1 MHNSSLFASRLGLGA
16 LLAAA
21 IACAYWGATLIAAFL
36 LLVLLLSFGA
46 SLWSRNVLTRTSVSI
61 ADGQTACHA
70 GDTLPLTLA
79 VHSRSLFPL
88 IWLDVT
94 IPFGERLIVQREG
107 DEHPQLEAELYQKP
121 QYGLRERFAW
131 LLWQQEITCEES
143 LETLRRGVVPID
155 HVRLQAG
162 DGLGLAADFRDAAL
176 ERPVRLTVY
185 PRLVPVDIRPFTR
198 LITLAEAG
206 AKGQTEDIT
215 LLRSSRPY
223 QHGDPMKRINWR
235 YLAMTGRME
244 VNQYETITPG
254 CITFLI
260 DLYSFRYLLTYET
273 TKDASETRVVVRE
286 KALEQMLSAVA
297 SSIRAMSE
305 QGLRFAL
312 VIPGYGS
319 TEPVICRPSSGET
332 ALYAAMEALAEI
344 DYAGQETRLP
354 ADDIRRMRR
363 KLGVIHL
370 CAYTDAPTLTDA
382 MEALSCTRLRALA
395 CLRDEQ
401 AQRTGELECTMLDD
415 LTSAA
420 AEDTAVQEGGGA

>member
-1 MHNSSLFASRLGLGA
+1 MHNSSIFASRLGLGA

-36 LLVLLLSFGA
+36 LLVLLLGLGA
-46 SLWSRNVLTRTSVSI
+46 SVWSRNVLSRTCVSI

-70 GDTLPLTLA
+70 GDTLPLTLT
-79 VHSRSLFPL
+79 VHSRSIFPL

-94 IPFGERLIVQREG
+94 VPFGERLLVRREG

-121 QYGLRERFAW
+121 QYGMRERFAW
-131 LLWQQEITCEES
+131 LLWQQEITCEET
-143 LETLRRGVVPID
+143 LETLHRGVVPIS
-155 HVRLQAG
+155 HIRLQAG
-162 DGLGLAADFRDAAL
+162 DGLGLAADSRDAAL
-176 ERPVRLTVY
+176 ERPVRLVVY
-185 PRLVPVDIRPFTR
+185 PRIVPVDIRPFTR

-215 LLRSSRPY
+215 LLKSSRPY

-254 CITFLI
+254 CITFLV
-260 DLYSFRYLLTYET
+260 DLFSFRYLLTYTT
-273 TKDASETRVVVRE
+273 TKDSSETRVVVRE
-286 KALEQMLSAVA
+286 KALEQMLSVIA
-297 SSIRAMSE
+297 SCIRALSE

-312 VIPGYGS
+312 IVPGYGQV
-319 TEPVICRPSSGET
+319 EPVLCRPASGET
-332 ALYAAMEALAEI
+332 ALYAALEALAEL

-370 CAYTDAPTLTDA
+370 CSYTDSPTLA
-382 MEALSCTRLRALA
+382 ASMEALSCTRLRALA
-395 CLRDEQ
+395 CLRDDQ
-401 AQRTGELECTMLDD
+401 AQRTGEMECTLLED
-415 LTSAA
+415 LTASAA
-420 AEDTAVQEGGGA
+420 EETAAPEGGGA

>member
-16 LLAAA
+16 LLVLA
-21 IACAYWGATLIAAFL
+21 IACAYWGATLIAAFV
-36 LLVLLLSFGA
+36 LLVLLMGLGA
-46 SLWSRNVLTRTSVSI
+46 SFWSRNVLKRTSVSI
-61 ADGQTACHA
+61 GEGQTACHA
-70 GDTLPLTLA
+70 GDTLPLTLI

-94 IPFGERLIVQREG
+94 VPLGEKLIVKREG
-107 DEHPQLEAELYQKP
+107 DEHPQLETELYQKP
-121 QYGLRERFAW
+121 RYGLRERFAW
-131 LLWQQEITCEES
+131 LLWQQEIICQET
-143 LETLRRGVVPID
+143 LETLRRGVVPIETI
-155 HVRLQAG
+155 RLQAG
-162 DGLGLAADFRDAAL
+162 DGLGMAADLRDAAL
-176 ERPVRLTVY
+176 EHPVRLVVY

-215 LLRSSRPY
+215 LLKSSRPY

-260 DLYSFRYLLTYET
+260 DLFSFRYLQAYST
-273 TKDASETRVVVRE
+273 TKDMWETHVVVRE
-286 KALEQMLSAVA
+286 QELERMLCVIA
-297 SSIRAMSE
+297 SSIRALSE

-312 VIPGYGS
+312 IVPGYGQ
-319 TEPVICRPSSGET
+319 TEPVLCRSASGET
-332 ALYAAMEALAEI
+332 ALYTALEALAEI
-344 DYAGQETRLP
+344 DYAGQETVLP

-363 KLGVIHL
+363 KLGMIHL
-370 CAYTDAPTLTDA
+370 CAYTDAPTLAGD

-401 AQRTGELECTMLDD
+401 AQRTGELECTLLDD
-415 LTSAA
+415 LTASA
-420 AEDTAVQEGGGA
+420 AEDTSTQEGGGA

>member
-1 MHNSSLFASRLGLGA
+1 MHNSSLFASRLGLAA
-16 LLAAA
+16 LLVLA
-21 IACAYWGATLIAAFL
+21 IACVYWGASLIAAFL
-36 LLVLLLSFGA
+36 LLVLLLGFGA
-46 SLWSRNVLTRTSVSI
+46 SLWSSSVLHKTSVQI
-61 ADGQTACHA
+61 GEGQTACHA
-70 GDTLPLTLA
+70 GDTLPLTLI

-94 IPFGERLIVQREG
+94 VPFGEKLIVKREG
-107 DEHPQLEAELYQKP
+107 DDHPELESNGYSKP

-131 LLWQQEITCEES
+131 LLWQQEITCEET

-155 HVRLQAG
+155 SIRLQAG
-162 DGLGLAADFRDAAL
+162 DGLGLAANFRDAAL
-176 ERPVRLTVY
+176 ERPVRLVVY

-198 LITLAEAG
+198 LVTLAEAG

-215 LLRSSRPY
+215 LLKSSRPY

-254 CITFLI
+254 CITFLV
-260 DLYSFRYLLTYET
+260 DLFSFRYLETYTT
-273 TKDASETRVVVRE
+273 TKDTKETRIVLRE
-286 KALEQMLSAVA
+286 KELEHMLSVLA
-297 SSIRAMSE
+297 SCIRQMSE
-305 QGLRFAL
+305 QSLRFAL
-312 VIPGYGS
+312 IIPGYAS
-319 TEPVICRPSSGET
+319 QEPVICRPGSNET
-332 ALYAAMEALAEI
+332 ALYAALEALSEI
-344 DYAGQETRLP
+344 TYAGQETRLP

-370 CAYTDAPTLTDA
+370 CAYTDAPTLTGD

-401 AQRTGELECTMLDD
+401 AQRMGELECTLLDD
-415 LTSAA
+415 LAA
-420 AEDTAVQEGGGA
+420 SHTQAQEGGLA